1 MSGILTLKRSRRPR
15 VPSPRGDLEIDE
27 KYGVARRY
35 PLVVV
40 RSSSSLLF
48 TFVLC
53 LSFALLAWWAT
64 FLLFASAD
72 LTAAGEQL
80 LQGDV
85 DAAARALGAPDANSL
100 AEVGERRKWMFASE
114 AVFFAIVLAVCGALF
129 LASVRREAALRANQ
143 DRFLAAAT
151 HELKTPLATISLLLE
166 SLHGDRVPAEKRQ
179 RYLTN
184 GLLEAERLE
193 RGLHNVLKA
202 AGLRSAGATTVKTD
216 GDLAA
221 DVRTAVEAM
230 QARALA
236 AEVRLEVEAP
246 DAMPAPRDAAAI
258 QLVARN
264 LLENAIKFSPA
275 HTTVRVQLERVGDN
289 ARMRVEDAG
298 RGLDDEER
306 RRAFEPFW
314 RGDDRSSGGTGL
326 GLHLVQE
333 MVAAHGGAVRA
344 DSPGRDQGSTFV
356 VDIPLEGGA

>member
-1 MSGILTLKRSRRPR
+1 M
-15 VPSPRGDLEIDE
+15 
-27 KYGVARRY
+27 
-35 PLVVV
+35 V

-64 FLLFASAD
+64 FLLLASGD

-80 LQGDV
+80 LRGDV
-85 DAAARALGAPDANSL
+85 DGAARALGAPDAESL
-100 AEVGERRKWMFASE
+100 ADVGERRKWMFASE
-114 AVFFAIVLAVCGALF
+114 AVFFAVVLAICGALF

-166 SLHGDRVPAEKRQ
+166 SLHGDRVPEEKRQ

-202 AGLRSAGATTVKTD
+202 AGLRSAGAATVKTK

-221 DVRTAVEAM
+221 DVRAAVDAM

-236 AEVRLEVEAP
+236 AEIRLEADTP
-246 DAMPAPRDAAAI
+246 ASLPAPRDAAAI
-258 QLVARN
+258 QLVLRN
-264 LLENAIKFSPA
+264 LIDNAIKFSPA
-275 HTTVRVQLERVGDN
+275 RSAVRVQLERSEAG
-289 ARMRVEDAG
+289 ARLRVEDAG
-298 RGLDDEER
+298 RGLDEEER

-326 GLHLVQE
+326 GLHLVRE
-333 MVAAHGGAVRA
+333 MVAAHGGEVRA
-344 DSPGRDQGSTFV
+344 SSAGRDQGSEFV
-356 VDIPLEGGA
+356 VDIPLETDA